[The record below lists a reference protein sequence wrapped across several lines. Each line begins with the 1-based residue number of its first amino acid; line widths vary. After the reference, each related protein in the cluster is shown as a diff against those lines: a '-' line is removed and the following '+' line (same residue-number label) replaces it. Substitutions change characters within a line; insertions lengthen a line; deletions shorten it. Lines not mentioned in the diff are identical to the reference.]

1 MPPAP
6 LTPLDRFRLRLANKL
21 AANLLAPANN
31 QKSEITNQ
39 KLASVSSQVD
49 DSPGWQSLTS
59 RPHDYDPSRVF
70 DLYQDALT
78 AWRKNTLANLNAV

>member
-1 MPPAP
+1 MPPEP
-6 LTPLDRFRLRLANKL
+6 LPPLDRLRQYL
-21 AANLLAPANN
+21 ANLLAPNP
-31 QKSEITNQ
+31 QSEITNQ
-39 KLASVSSQVD
+39 QLAAVSSKVD

-78 AWRKNTLANLNAV
+78 AWRKNPLAKLSRFLR